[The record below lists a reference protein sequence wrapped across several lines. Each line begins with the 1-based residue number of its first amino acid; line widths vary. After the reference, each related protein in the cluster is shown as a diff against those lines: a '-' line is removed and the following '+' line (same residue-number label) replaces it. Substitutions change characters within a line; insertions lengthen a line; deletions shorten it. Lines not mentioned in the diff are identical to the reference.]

1 MNQKDGLKRIPW
13 SESSE
18 NLLSF
23 FGTTRESGLTDYQ
36 VIQKSLEFGLN
47 ILRVNPPPGKLE
59 IFWKQLKNPM
69 VLTLG
74 VAALISIFVGESL
87 DAIAIL
93 LILIINAFIGYFQEN
108 KSINAIEALKKLSA
122 PKVRVI
128 RNRKAQTI
136 NSDAIVPGDII
147 QLEAGDLVSADARVI
162 EAWQLSADE
171 STLTGESLPVE
182 KKNVVLPQETLLADR
197 ANMLHSGSAISS
209 GSGYAIVTQTGMNTE
224 MGEIAGM
231 LGEQGE
237 NKTPL
242 QIKLEKVTKKLIFLG
257 LIVIIAVII
266 IRLNEGSSAIEILM
280 AAISLAVAAIPE
292 GMPTVV
298 SLALMLAVHRMTKRK
313 AIVRNLSSVEALGSV
328 DVICTDKTG
337 TLTTGIMTASE
348 HFLLNSNQ
356 EESFFRAIILCN
368 NASDTGD
375 TTEIALLQYAE
386 KMNFDVSKI
395 RSEFKRLHEFSFD
408 SHRKKMSVLI
418 QSPHGEFVYIKG
430 APDSMFGVAANSEE
444 ELIIL
449 KEKTQGFSS
458 KGYRL
463 LAVAQKSGHVSS
475 VEEAESSITILGLIV
490 ISDPA
495 RPEAMDAVKECKDAG
510 IRVVMI
516 TGDHGETAKAIAK
529 EIGII
534 SSEEE
539 RVITGKELEIMSDE
553 DFLKQVDH
561 IAVYARV
568 SPAHKLRI
576 IKALQSKKHFVA
588 MTGDGVNDAPAL
600 KSAEI
605 GIAMGKGGTEV
616 ARQAADIVL
625 ADDNF
630 ATIVSAVEEGRAVY
644 GNIRQT
650 IQYLLSTNLAEILI
664 VLGSSLAGY
673 AVPFNP
679 ISLLWINLITDGLP
693 SLALAAEPL
702 EKNILSESNRPNPSS
717 FFDRRFTTELILMS
731 LVMTIIGLGGYIY
744 LSQVTDALSARSL
757 TFSLLVFLCLSRVFS
772 CRSEKKTFFE
782 LKPNIFLISSVTLT
796 FIFHSIMQRTELFA
810 KIFEVR
816 PLDLYELLFLFGVS
830 LIPSTFI
837 EVYKLISRGHK

>member
-1 MNQKDGLKRIPW
+1 MVRKDGLKRTAW
-13 SESSE
+13 AESSQA
-18 NLLSF
+18 LLGF
-23 FGTTRESGLTDYQ
+23 FETTREGGLTDHQ
-36 VIQKSLEFGLN
+36 VNQRSLEFGLN
-47 ILRVNPPPGKLE
+47 ILKVNPPPGKLE
-59 IFWKQLKNPM
+59 IFWRQLKNPM

-74 VAALISIFVGESL
+74 VAAMISIFVGESL

-93 LILIINAFIGYFQEN
+93 LILIINALIGYFQEN
-108 KSINAIEALKKLSA
+108 KSINAIEALKKLSS

-128 RNRKAQTI
+128 RNGRAQTI
-136 NSDAIVPGDII
+136 NSEAIVPGDII

-171 STLTGESLPVE
+171 STLTGESMPVE
-182 KKNVVLPQETLLADR
+182 KLNNVLSSETLLADR
-197 ANMLHSGSAISS
+197 SNMLHSGSAISS
-209 GSGYAIVTQTGMNTE
+209 GSGYAIVTQTGMDTE
-224 MGEIAGM
+224 MGDIAGM
-231 LGEQGE
+231 LGEEKE

-242 QIKLEKVTKKLIFLG
+242 QIKLEKVTKKLIYLG
-257 LIVIIAVII
+257 LFVIIAVIV
-266 IRLNEGSSAIEILM
+266 IRLNEGVSAIEIMM

-298 SLALMLAVHRMTKRK
+298 SLALMLAVHRMTKRN

-348 HFLLNSNQ
+348 HFLLNTKQ
-356 EESFFRAIILCN
+356 EESFFQAITLCN

-386 KMNFDVSKI
+386 KMNYDVSKI
-395 RSEFKRLHEFSFD
+395 RSESRRLHEFSFD
-408 SHRKKMSVLI
+408 SHRKKMSVLV
-418 QSPHGEFVYIKG
+418 QSPVGEMVYIKG
-430 APDSMFGVAANSEE
+430 APDSMFGAAANSED
-444 ELIIL
+444 ELKIL
-449 KEKTQGFSS
+449 AERTQAYSS

-463 LAVAQKSGHVSS
+463 LAVAQKAGHVSS

-495 RPEAMDAVKECKDAG
+495 RPEAMAAVKECKDAG
-510 IRVVMI
+510 IKVVMI

-534 SSEEE
+534 SSDQE
-539 RVITGKELEIMSDE
+539 RVVTGKELEVMSDE
-553 DFLKQVDH
+553 DFLKQVDQ

-576 IKALQSKKHFVA
+576 IKALQENKHFVA

-664 VLGSSLAGY
+664 VLGSSLAGF

-702 EKNILSESNRPNPSS
+702 EKNILSESKRPNPSS
-717 FFDRRFTTELILMS
+717 FFDTRFTTELIFMG
-731 LVMTIIGLGGYIY
+731 LVMTLIGLGGYIY
-744 LSQVTDALSARSL
+744 LSGITDPLSARSL
-757 TFSLLVFLCLSRVFS
+757 TFSLLVFLCLSRALS

-782 LKPNIFLISSVTLT
+782 LKPNIFLVSSVSLT
-796 FIFHSIMQRTELFA
+796 FIFHSLMQRTEIFS

-816 PLDLYELLFLFGVS
+816 PLDFQELLILFGIS
-830 LIPSTFI
+830 LIPSTII
-837 EVYKLISRGHK
+837 EIYKLISRTRK